1 MTELI
6 LSRVL
11 FFKTLR
17 SVGSLKLLWPLRC
30 LVMLVKNTWKSM
42 ELSLS
47 TSLKLLRRTI
57 DTVLTTPTLNSEIFT
72 LLNKSWHLLKFLNL
86 SLNFNAVLL
95 LMVLPLLLSAVK
107 PTSWNITFKTK
118 LLRSLELTSKPIS
131 NLLFQ
136 LVPSTSS
143 EERCPTPLLS
153 LFTNNL
159 VLVLKMY
166 RFVNYMTVS
175 LLMSFVLMRLLD
187 FAPSVLL
194 ERPSITT
201 NSPMV
206 VVL

>member
-17 SVGSLKLLWPLRC
+17 SVDSLKLLWPLRC
-30 LVMLVKNTWKSM
+30 LVMLVKSIWKSM

-72 LLNKSWHLLKFLNL
+72 LLNKSWRLLKFLNL

-187 FAPSVLL
+187 FAPLVLL